1 MFRNQGDAD
10 ETVLPRRHTYI
21 ARYWRGE
28 FPLAVSFWANAVPI
42 GIVAAGSVAAFDH
55 LVLLDHPILRA
66 CALTGFFVVLTV
78 ASGWLSRGLWRSASR
93 VISERQRH
101 GNFAVW
107 AELARP
113 LAGFGFVAL
122 VGGGGATLLPDAWNA
137 LPPFSAIGGSIADLL
152 PSVPVLSGRI
162 STPETQETDQQAPE
176 MARKPAPGPGAQ
188 TVTPETV
195 DRALQDIP
203 SFAAL
208 KRHAPDQYEHAVER
222 IVSGSRQGE
231 KPATILA
238 GASTPMRAAVAQYRR
253 LAGDD
258 VQVRLARLLSDEAGL
273 LAPEHP
279 AECVAMLSGGQPPT
293 SPSPAPAG
301 RGQEKTSVPFR
312 NSGGWAPPYVVAL
325 LPPEVLQQ
333 DIEIA
338 AEIID
343 GGATAPS
350 NVTMGPMEARTEMAQ
365 TWARVQART
374 GLDPRDFEQA
384 PVAVEKQRT
393 SCLLMSAFFG
403 EIAGLP
409 PERAGALMRFLN
421 R

>member
-1 MFRNQGDAD
+1 MA
-10 ETVLPRRHTYI
+10 
-21 ARYWRGE
+21 
-28 FPLAVSFWANAVPI
+28 
-42 GIVAAGSVAAFDH
+42 
-55 LVLLDHPILRA
+55 
-66 CALTGFFVVLTV
+66 
-78 ASGWLSRGLWRSASR
+78 
-93 VISERQRH
+93 
-101 GNFAVW
+101 
-107 AELARP
+107 
-113 LAGFGFVAL
+113 
-122 VGGGGATLLPDAWNA
+122 
-137 LPPFSAIGGSIADLL
+137 
-152 PSVPVLSGRI
+152 PSDRI
-162 STPETQETDQQAPE
+162 STTETQEADQQAPE
-176 MARKPAPGPGAQ
+176 TARNPTPGPVAQ

-195 DRALQDIP
+195 DEALQDIP

-208 KRHAPDQYEHAVER
+208 KRHALDQYEHAVER

-238 GASTPMRAAVAQYRR
+238 GASTPMRAAVAKYRR
-253 LAGDD
+253 LAEDD
-258 VQVRLARLLSDEAGL
+258 VQVRLARLLSDEARL

-279 AECVAMLSGGQPPT
+279 AECVAMLSGGQPPP
-293 SPSPAPAG
+293 SPSAVPAHQ
-301 RGQEKTSVPFR
+301 GQRKTSVPFR
-312 NSGGWAPPYVVAL
+312 NSGGWAPPYVAAL
-325 LPPEVLQQ
+325 LPPEVLQR

-350 NVTMGPMEARTEMAQ
+350 NIIMGPMEARTEMAQ
-365 TWARVQART
+365 AWARVQTGT

-384 PVAVEKQRT
+384 PAAVEKQRT